1 MIRRLVPL
9 LLLAGLAACNRH
21 GVADITLDADAAQRN
36 ATSAK
41 TLADLAAADEASQGE
56 AAVVRDRSA
65 ATNEGSAPSRSASPA
80 VANDSEAAAPADDAA
95 DADTNG

>member
-1 MIRRLVPL
+1 MIRRLAPL

-41 TLADLAAADEASQGE
+41 TLADLAAADEASQDE
-56 AAVVRDRSA
+56 APVVRDRSA
-65 ATNEGSAPSRSASPA
+65 ATEKSTPTGSASPA

>member
-1 MIRRLVPL
+1 MIRRLAPL

-36 ATSAK
+36 ATSTK

-65 ATNEGSAPSRSASPA
+65 ATNEKSVPTGSASPA